1 MIRTPPR
8 ADADPA
14 SVDAMQAF
22 QDLIRRLVKDASELR
37 AIEAGEVDAIMDPVS
52 GKAILLPTAQA
63 GLRESEARMR
73 SLLALN
79 SDGDWEQDE
88 HYCFTSYTHAAIGI
102 TPIFDGE
109 DIVGKTFWALPF
121 NNMSK
126 ADWRAHRSR
135 LEHRATFRDLELR
148 YVDRAGEAH
157 EISVSGEPVFDVRG
171 KFTGYRGVMQ
181 DITARRRAKQLPKSG
196 HTVANNLLAALPREH
211 YQRLLAALEPVTLTY
226 GEVLYEP
233 GQRIGHV
240 YFPEDSFVSL
250 LTQVEVNHSLEV
262 GLVGREG
269 MVGIALALGADIST
283 NRALVQGTGTAMRME
298 ATRFSQEFL
307 QSVPLQREL
316 YRFIHVRMA
325 QVAQTAACN
334 HFHRVEA
341 RLARWLLMT
350 RDRTSSNDLYLTQ
363 EFLADMLGVRRAGVT
378 VAARSLQKRKLIHYR
393 RGHINILNRRGL
405 EAAACVCYQ
414 IIKKM
419 RF

>member
-1 MIRTPPR
+1 
-8 ADADPA
+8 
-14 SVDAMQAF
+14 
-22 QDLIRRLVKDASELR
+22 
-37 AIEAGEVDAIMDPVS
+37 
-52 GKAILLPTAQA
+52 
-63 GLRESEARMR
+63 
-73 SLLALN
+73 
-79 SDGDWEQDE
+79 
-88 HYCFTSYTHAAIGI
+88 
-102 TPIFDGE
+102 
-109 DIVGKTFWALPF
+109 
-121 NNMSK
+121 
-126 ADWRAHRSR
+126 
-135 LEHRATFRDLELR
+135 
-148 YVDRAGEAH
+148 
-157 EISVSGEPVFDVRG
+157 
-171 KFTGYRGVMQ
+171 MQ
-181 DITARRRAKQLPKSG
+181 DITARMRAKLLPEGG
-196 HTVANNLLAALPREH
+196 HTVVNNLLAALPSEH
-211 YQRLLAALEPVTLTY
+211 YQRLLAGLEPVTLTY

-269 MVGIALALGADIST
+269 MVGIPLALGADIST